1 MYAARERPGGGA
13 EWVAQAAAVEAA
25 QGAVAVAEAAA
36 LRAEAAHSAARQ
48 GLDAARTPFD
58 QAERR
63 LQRLDTQG
71 KTLARLLGVDAQKLG
86 PSAIDLL
93 AVAKGFEAA
102 LGPALGDDLDPPH
115 HPPASLP
122 GARP

>member
-63 LQRLDTQG
+63 LQRLDTEG
-71 KTLARLLGVDAQKLG
+71 KTLARLLGGDAQKLW
-86 PSAIDLL
+86 PSATRPPPL
-93 AVAKGFEAA
+93 AQGFEA
-102 LGPALGDDLDPPH
+102 G
-115 HPPASLP
+115 P
-122 GARP
+122 GAPRGAAPHAR